1 MTPSIPSRSAS
12 TRISTRTFKEGVGCR
27 AEFSMSAIKARGNFV
42 TVDTFTT
49 PLVNGPIALTWR
61 GNALLLYPGTLD
73 EPAKCGIGRFEQF
86 GMPLHGQDLSVGGFE
101 SLDHAVGSKGAGY
114 QAFAESLHGLM
125 MK

>member
-1 MTPSIPSRSAS
+1 MTLSISSRSAP
-12 TRISTRTFKEGVGCR
+12 TAISTRTFKDGVGCR
-27 AEFSMSAIKARGNFV
+27 VQFSMSTIKARGGFV
-42 TVDTFTT
+42 TVDVFTT
-49 PLVNGPIALTWR
+49 LLENGPIAHEWR
-61 GNALLLYPGTLD
+61 GNALLLHSGTLD